1 MPAPTTVPFVGYL
14 MAVETY
20 GAISL
25 FPPLFAIVLAM
36 VTRKPILSLFLGI
49 WSGAVIYAANLG
61 VVQSLNWIVSSIG
74 ESTFN
79 AKIMLI
85 VLFLG
90 AGVALIWRLGGASAI
105 ANAATKRLDSQRKV
119 GLATWIFGML
129 WFFGDYSN
137 TAIVGTT
144 MREMAD
150 EMRMSREKLAYI
162 IDSTAAPVATFGISS
177 WVVYQLSMIREGY
190 SAAGISAG
198 SNGVP
203 GAFELFLSSVP
214 FNMYCILAIA
224 MVGII
229 VLTKRD
235 FGEMLTAE
243 HRSWTEGKL
252 LRDNAV
258 PMQSAEDSLGDVLTD
273 SPQLRFFLIP
283 VGSLIAVVFGGA
295 FYTGLSASEAGADP
309 LTIVGNAAFVDALL
323 WGTFTMVAVALLLG
337 VASGLAS
344 LDEAMETVID
354 GFSMMLTALS
364 ILVMAWTIG
373 TVTTALGTGA
383 YVTSV
388 AEAFVTPVLLPI
400 VILLAAA
407 VVAFS
412 TGTSWGTMAI
422 VTPIAI
428 PLAWSVGG
436 STPALLPVAVG
447 TIFSGA
453 IFGDHCS
460 PISDTTILA
469 STFTGSDH
477 IDHVR
482 TQMYYAVTVLSV
494 AGLLLLTWGVTGITP
509 VILLPIGVGLLYSV
523 VYALS
528 EMDAGRKDI
537 NAKAVKS
544 TQRSSSASP
553 SDD

>member
-1 MPAPTTVPFVGYL
+1 
-14 MAVETY
+14 MAAETY

-49 WSGAVIYAANLG
+49 WSGGVIVTANVG
-61 VVQSLNWIVSSIG
+61 VVQSLDWVVSSIG

-105 ANAATKRLDSQRKV
+105 ANAATSRLDSQRKV
-119 GLATWIFGML
+119 GVATWIFGML

-150 EMRMSREKLAYI
+150 ELRMSREKLAYI

-190 SAAGISAG
+190 SAAGISAE
-198 SNGVP
+198 SEAVP
-203 GAFELFLSSVP
+203 GAFALFIQSVP
-214 FNMYCILAIA
+214 FNVYCILAVA

-229 VLTKRD
+229 VLSQRD

-258 PMQSAEDSLGDVLTD
+258 PMQSAEDSLGDLLTD
-273 SPQLRFFLIP
+273 SPQLRFFLVP
-283 VGSLIAVVFGGA
+283 VGVLIAVVIGGA
-295 FYTGLSASEAGADP
+295 FFTGLSASDPGASTLD
-309 LTIVGNAAFVDALL
+309 IVGNAQFVDALL
-323 WGTFTMVAVALLLG
+323 WGTFAMVSVAIALG
-337 VASGLAS
+337 VGSGVAS
-344 LDEAMETVID
+344 LDEAMNTVID
-354 GFSMMLTALS
+354 GFGMMLTALS

-373 TVTTALGTGA
+373 TVTTALGTGV
-383 YVTSV
+383 YVTNV
-388 AEAFVTPVLLPI
+388 AETFVTPTLLPL
-400 VILLAAA
+400 VVLFAAA

-428 PLAWSVGG
+428 PLAYSVGG
-436 STPALLPVAVG
+436 GTAALLPVAVG

-482 TQMYYAVTVLSV
+482 TQMYYAVTVLCVS
-494 AGLLLLTWGVTGITP
+494 ALLLLTWGVTGITP
-509 VILLPIGVGLLYSV
+509 VILLPVGAALLYGI
-523 VYALS
+523 VYVLS
-528 EMDAGRKDI
+528 ELDAGRKDVL
-537 NAKAVKS
+537 AKPVESPQQTPA
-544 TQRSSSASP
+544 SAP